1 MDDTVEQSKAPLM
14 EHLIELRKRLMISI
28 AVLIVSF
35 FVAFPFADHIFNFMV
50 EPLNQIWQ
58 GQEGRRIIYTALH
71 EKFFVDVKVAFFA
84 GFCVSFP
91 IVAGQFYMF
100 IAPGLYK
107 HEKQSIL
114 PFLIATPFL
123 FAAGASF
130 VYYVILPVA
139 WEFFTS
145 FEQIAANGNLAV
157 VLEPKANEYL
167 SLVMRLIFAF
177 GISFE
182 LPVVLSLLV
191 KAGITSAAGL
201 RNKRRYAI
209 LIAFIAAAILT
220 PPDPLSQ
227 IGLALPI
234 IFLYEISIICA
245 VIIQRQ
251 KRKHEESLDP
261 DDDDP
266 DDEVGGVEG
275 EDNKKTKPEPETG
288 P

>member
-1 MDDTVEQSKAPLM
+1 MSEAVEESKAPLM
-14 EHLIELRKRLMISI
+14 EHLIELRKRLMISVGI
-28 AVLIVSF
+28 LILSF
-35 FVAFPFADHIFNFMV
+35 FVAFPFADIIFNFLV
-50 EPLNQIWQ
+50 EPLNQVWA

-91 IVAGQFYMF
+91 IVSYQLWMF
-100 IAPGLYK
+100 TAPGLYK
-107 HEKQSIL
+107 HEKQTFL

-130 VYYVILPVA
+130 VYYVVLPVA
-139 WEFFTS
+139 WEFFAG
-145 FEQIAANGNLAV
+145 FEQLANEDHMAV

-177 GISFE
+177 GLSFE
-182 LPVVLSLLV
+182 LPVILSLLV
-191 KAGITSAAGL
+191 KAGVTSAQGL

-209 LIAFIAAAILT
+209 LIAFVAAAILT

-234 IFLYEISIICA
+234 IFLYEVSIVCA
-245 VIIQRQ
+245 VIIQRN
-251 KRKHEESLDP
+251 KRKRDEALGLN
-261 DDDDP
+261 DDDDD
-266 DDEVGGVEG
+266 DDEVGDIEK
-275 EDNKKTKPEPETG
+275 DDDKPRPETG

>member
-1 MDDTVEQSKAPLM
+1 MSDAVEESKAPLM
-14 EHLIELRKRLMISI
+14 EHLIELRKRLMISVGI
-28 AVLIVSF
+28 LLISF
-35 FVAFPFADHIFNFMV
+35 FVAFPFADIIFNFLV
-50 EPLNQIWQ
+50 EPLNQVWA

-91 IVAGQFYMF
+91 IIASQLWMF

-107 HEKQSIL
+107 HEKQTFL

-123 FAAGASF
+123 FATGASF
-130 VYYVILPVA
+130 VYYVVLPVA
-139 WEFFTS
+139 WEFFAG
-145 FEQIAANGNLAV
+145 FEQLATEEHLAV

-182 LPVVLSLLV
+182 LPVVLSLMV
-191 KAGITSAAGL
+191 KAGFTSAEGL

-209 LIAFIAAAILT
+209 LIAFVAAAVLT

-234 IFLYEISIICA
+234 IFLYEVSIICA
-245 VIIQRQ
+245 VIIAKN
-251 KRKHEESLDP
+251 KRKRDEALGLT
-261 DDDDP
+261 DDDDED
-266 DDEVGGVEG
+266 DDEVGGE
-275 EDNKKTKPEPETG
+275 ETDDDDAPKPETG